1 MKDAIGIGML
11 GFGGVNQ
18 ALVQLL
24 ARHNRDHADLQF
36 RIVGV
41 SDLRWGSAHDSAGLS
56 FEALEQVCQTESDL
70 KALGQGGAAEPN
82 NDAIIALDGCDII
95 AEATFSNMKNGQPA
109 LSLCEAALTAGKH
122 VVTTNKGV
130 VAFGGD
136 RLSALAD
143 QRDLGF
149 AYEGAVM
156 SGTPV
161 LCWARTALQGAK
173 IQRLRGV
180 LNGTSNFILGQLEAG
195 IGFED
200 ALTEARK
207 RGYAEADSSS
217 DVEGFDVRAKVI
229 VLALAVLGEKLG
241 KADIACDGISGMTP
255 EECVRAK
262 ALNKRWKLIADIRR
276 EETGQV
282 EAYVRPQLVAPDD
295 PFYNLNG
302 PTNALEITTET
313 LGPIMIFG
321 PGAGREETAYALYS
335 DILRLS
341 HARMARA

>member
-1 MKDAIGIGML
+1 MKDAIGVGLL

-24 ARHNRDHADLQF
+24 ARHNRNHEDVQF

-41 SDLRWGSAHDSAGLS
+41 SDLQWGSAYDPAGLS
-56 FEALEQVCQTESDL
+56 FEVLDKVCQTRGAL
-70 KALGQGGAAEPN
+70 KALGPGGAAEPN

-95 AEATFSNMKNGQPA
+95 AEATYSDMKNGQPA

-156 SGTPV
+156 SGTPL

-173 IQRLRGV
+173 IQRIRGV

-200 ALTEARK
+200 ALIQARK
-207 RGYAEADSSS
+207 LGYAEADSSS

-241 KADIACDGISGMTP
+241 KADISCDGISGFTP
-255 EECVRAK
+255 ADCVRAK
-262 ALNKRWKLIADIRR
+262 ALNKRWKLMADIRR
-276 EETGQV
+276 DVTGQI

-295 PFYNLNG
+295 PFYNLHG

-321 PGAGREETAYALYS
+321 PGAGREETAYALYA

-341 HARMARA
+341 QTGMARA